1 MNEGQR
7 RLVLTEEDYTSK
19 LSLIVSRDYFPDVS
33 KLERQNALLNRRLEG
48 DVPGAIA
55 VRRASR
61 RLIEHEEAVAARR
74 EEDDYDVVGLSEAN
88 DTTFNKT
95 TSVVRSVSVI
105 GSQTY
110 SGRPIRKR
118 PRPLEEETLTGF
130 VARATNEDDHEFD
143 SNLKRDV
150 KENRQRICEFY
161 GLDNKNSS
169 SDAKS
174 PESSIHNLH
183 LEMASDDFAPESNRI
198 KWNKPEMR
206 NSLFFNPTPINN
218 IPSRKNHGAI
228 EHEKEL
234 LKGSSASSAST
245 EERSLMPPPSKQQT
259 SGILSIYN
267 REMKNTIHLSKSEL
281 VEYIPKHNLE
291 KKIQPSATRFPS
303 KESFMSNIGSH
314 GNGIITNQE
323 TDSCSDTDYMS
334 STTGASTDLDVPLR
348 PVEEERRRFQR
359 KQKSDR
365 RSYVAMTPQIIPG
378 AGNESPITTWGSID
392 STPMVLSGRDESI
405 EQPPSSS
412 PFRISDK
419 SERECAAS
427 KAELLL
433 ARRAKRA
440 SSSSS
445 SMSSSSSKIKKRRA
459 SLEAK
464 RPGSLTPAALSLLEK
479 AKSTQPRSGGAFVS
493 ALRTSYTPR
502 LHPSSSSSSLKHSR
516 RTSKT
521 GRRDH
526 AFNTTPQI

>member
-19 LSLIVSRDYFPDVS
+19 LSSIVERDYFPDVS
-33 KLERQNALLNRRLEG
+33 KLERQNALLNCRLEK
-48 DVPGAIA
+48 DVCGAIA

-74 EEDDYDVVGLSEAN
+74 EEDDYDVVAGSESA
-88 DTTFNKT
+88 
-95 TSVVRSVSVI
+95 RSVSVI
-105 GSQTY
+105 GSQTTY
-110 SGRPIRKR
+110 NGRPIRKR

-143 SNLKRDV
+143 SNLKEDL
-150 KENRQRICEFY
+150 KGNRQRISEFY
-161 GLDNKNSS
+161 GLENKNSS

-174 PESSIHNLH
+174 PESSIHNLR

-198 KWNKPEMR
+198 QWNKPGIR
-206 NSLFFNPTPINN
+206 NGLFFNPTPINN
-218 IPSRKNHGAI
+218 IPSRKSYGAI

-234 LKGSSASSAST
+234 LKGSSGASSAST

-267 REMKNTIHLSKSEL
+267 GEMKNKTHLSKSEL

-291 KKIQPSATRFPS
+291 KKIQPTATRFPS
-303 KESFMSNIGSH
+303 KGSFMSNIGSH
-314 GNGIITNQE
+314 GNGIVTTKE
-323 TDSCSDTDYMS
+323 TESDSDTDYTS
-334 STTGASTDLDVPLR
+334 STSGASTDLDVPLR

-392 STPMVLSGRDESI
+392 GTPMVLSGRDETI
-405 EQPPSSS
+405 VEPPSSS

-419 SERECAAS
+419 SERERAAS

-440 SSSSS
+440 SSS
-445 SMSSSSSKIKKRRA
+445 MHSSSSSKIKKRRA

-479 AKSTQPRSGGAFVS
+479 AKSTRPQSGGAFAS

-502 LHPSSSSSSLKHSR
+502 LHSSSSSTSSLKHSR
-516 RTSKT
+516 KTSKT
-521 GRRDH
+521 RKRDH

>member
-19 LSLIVSRDYFPDVS
+19 LSSIVERDYFPDVS

-61 RLIEHEEAVAARR
+61 RLIEHEDAVAARR
-74 EEDDYDVVGLSEAN
+74 EEDDYDVVVGSETA
-88 DTTFNKT
+88 
-95 TSVVRSVSVI
+95 RCVSVI
-105 GSQTY
+105 GSQTTY
-110 SGRPIRKR
+110 TGRPIRKR

-143 SNLKRDV
+143 SNLKQDL
-150 KENRQRICEFY
+150 KDNRQRISEFY
-161 GLDNKNSS
+161 GLENKNSS

-174 PESSIHNLH
+174 PESSTHNLR

-198 KWNKPEMR
+198 KWNKPGIR
-206 NSLFFNPTPINN
+206 NGLFFNPTPINN
-218 IPSRKNHGAI
+218 IPSRKSYGAI

-234 LKGSSASSAST
+234 LKGSSSASSVSK

-259 SGILSIYN
+259 SGMLSIGYGE
-267 REMKNTIHLSKSEL
+267 RKNNAHLSKSEL
-281 VEYIPKHNLE
+281 VQYIPKHNLE
-291 KKIQPSATRFPS
+291 KKIQPNATRFPS
-303 KESFMSNIGSH
+303 KGSFMSTIGSN
-314 GNGIITNQE
+314 GNGIITTKE
-323 TDSCSDTDYMS
+323 TEPESDSDTDYMS
-334 STTGASTDLDVPLR
+334 STSGASTDLDVPLR

-392 STPMVLSGRDESI
+392 GTPMVLSGRDETI
-405 EQPPSSS
+405 VEPPSPS
-412 PFRISDK
+412 PFRMPDK
-419 SERECAAS
+419 SERERAAS
-427 KAELLL
+427 KAELWL

-440 SSSSS
+440 RS
-445 SMSSSSSKIKKRRA
+445 SMSSSSSSTIKKRKTS

-479 AKSTQPRSGGAFVS
+479 AKSTRPQSAGAFVS

-502 LHPSSSSSSLKHSR
+502 LHPSSSSTSSLKHSR
-516 RTSKT
+516 KTSKT
-521 GRRDH
+521 RKRDH